1 MTKKDASKAEFVR
14 GLPETMPAKQVIEK
28 AKEAGLK
35 LTTAYVYV
43 IRSQARTGGKK
54 PPSSSSEAA
63 PRASKDEPRGSRA
76 PMEAKLIAAASEIG
90 LTRSIDLLTREK
102 ERVMRLLR

>member
-14 GLPETMPAKQVIEK
+14 GLPQNMPAKQVVEK

-43 IRSQARTGGKK
+43 IRSQARNGGKK
-54 PPSSSSEAA
+54 SASAA
-63 PRASKDEPRGSRA
+63 PRPSKDA
-76 PMEAKLIAAASEIG
+76 EAKLIAAASEIG
-90 LTRSIDLLTREK
+90 LSRSIEVLTREK
-102 ERVMRLLR
+102 ERVLKLLR

>member
-14 GLPETMPAKQVIEK
+14 GLPEDMPAKNVVEK

-35 LTTAYVYV
+35 LSTAYVYV

-54 PPSSSSEAA
+54 SSPSSDGA
-63 PRASKDEPRGSRA
+63 PRVAGPRGSG
-76 PMEAKLIAAASEIG
+76 MEAKLIATASEIG

-102 ERVMRLLR
+102 ERVMKLLR

>member
-1 MTKKDASKAEFVR
+1 MTKKEASKAEFVR
-14 GLPETMPAKQVIEK
+14 GVPQNMPAKDVVEK

-54 PPSSSSEAA
+54 SAARANAA
-63 PRASKDEPRGSRA
+63 PRAPRDA
-76 PMEAKLIAAASEIG
+76 EAKLIAAASEIG
-90 LTRSIDLLTREK
+90 LTRSIELLTLEK
-102 ERVMRLLR
+102 ARVMRLLR

>member
-14 GLPETMPAKQVIEK
+14 GLPENMPAKNVVEK

-35 LTTAYVYV
+35 LTPAYVYV

-54 PPSSSSEAA
+54 SSSPDDA
-63 PRASKDEPRGSRA
+63 PRVAGPRGSG
-76 PMEAKLIAAASEIG
+76 MEAKLIATASEIG

-102 ERVMRLLR
+102 ERVMKLLR